1 MLTVLYT
8 SGGKAIESIGILL
21 LEDAGMRKHLM
32 NWLIVGV
39 IGCAPAFAH
48 HGTSVTYQTD
58 KTITLTG
65 TVTEFSFSYP
75 HPQLYFDVK
84 DADGNVQHW
93 GSEFAPTPLMMK
105 NMNVGWNR
113 DSIKAGDTVTITCN
127 PHRVPGSTACL
138 AKELIVNGKKLTVG
152 PARPPTPTQGKE

>member
-1 MLTVLYT
+1 MGKLLINYLVL
-8 SGGKAIESIGILL
+8 
-21 LEDAGMRKHLM
+21 
-32 NWLIVGV
+32 GV
-39 IGCAPAFAH
+39 ISGAPIFAH

-58 KTITLTG
+58 KTITMTG

-84 DADGNVQHW
+84 DAEGNIQHW

-105 NMNVGWNR
+105 NMNVGWSR
-113 DSIKAGDTVTITCN
+113 DSIKPGDSVTITCN

-138 AKELIVNGKKLTVG
+138 TKELTINGKKLTMG
-152 PARPPTPTQGKE
+152 GGGRPPEPGKEPTGKE